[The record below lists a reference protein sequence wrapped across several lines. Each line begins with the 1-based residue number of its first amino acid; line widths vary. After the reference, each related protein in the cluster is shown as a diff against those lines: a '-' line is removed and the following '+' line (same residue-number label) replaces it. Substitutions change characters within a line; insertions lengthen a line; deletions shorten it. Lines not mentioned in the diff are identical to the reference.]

1 MLFIGFATIFA
12 RFSDIVGRRPVVFIA
27 FTIFTTFSLACG
39 LARTLIQLIIF
50 RALQGI
56 GGSGLYAMTMVVF
69 PEITPP
75 NLLVTMAAVYGAT
88 ISVAGKSTFL
98 SSKPLSQFI
107 GVLGPILGGVITKYS
122 SWRWIF
128 LMK

>member
-1 MLFIGFATIFA
+1 MVFIGFATIFA

-27 FTIFTTFSLACG
+27 FTVFTTFSLARG

-98 SSKPLSQFI
+98 HLRPPSQSI
-107 GVLGPILGGVITKYS
+107 GVLGPDSGRS
-122 SWRWIF
+122 FNQIF
-128 LMK
+128 